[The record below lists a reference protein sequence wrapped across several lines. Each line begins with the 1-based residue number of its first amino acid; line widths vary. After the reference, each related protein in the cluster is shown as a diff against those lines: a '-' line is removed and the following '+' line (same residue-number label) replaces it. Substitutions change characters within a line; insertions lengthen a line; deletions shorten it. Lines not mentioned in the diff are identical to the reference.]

1 MKIIYPSNKEEKQ
14 INRGIHSDPDAQ
26 EWTDD
31 MFRRATRGPQIAP
44 TKKQVTVRFDP
55 DIIDWFKD
63 QGPGYQS
70 RMNDAL
76 RHYMNKNESRI
87 Q

>member
-1 MKIIYPSNKEEKQ
+1 MNQSLYHLGLKFEALCPIEQ
-14 INRGIHSDPDAQ
+14 HWA
-26 EWTDD
+26 TDC
-31 MFRRATRGPQIAP
+31 TY
-44 TKKQVTVRFDP
+44 KKQLTVHFGP

-70 RMNDAL
+70 QMNDAL

-87 Q
+87 